1 MEGQGRAGGALL
13 EQQKEPCKPK
23 PTNEGVTN
31 PTPARVTL
39 HPVSDLEANL
49 QQYNKDV
56 IWGKKSLCF
65 KGNKTFVYLKM
76 YNLCDKK
83 YGCYLYFLYFL

>member
-1 MEGQGRAGGALL
+1 M
-13 EQQKEPCKPK
+13 
-23 PTNEGVTN
+23 
-31 PTPARVTL
+31 
-39 HPVSDLEANL
+39 SDLEVNL